1 MQREDIIME
10 ENYNKEL
17 IETYEK
23 VKEFVDFLENE
34 INTNKETED

>member
-1 MQREDIIME
+1 ME

-34 INTNKETED
+34 INTNKEKED